1 MSYCSKQ
8 DLIDRYGSD
17 ELGQIT
23 TGTKGQIDD
32 TKITRALT
40 DTDSLVN
47 SYIAER
53 YTVPVNPV
61 PSALNAAACG
71 IARYKLWV
79 NKASDRVSQDY
90 KDALAW
96 LTQIAAGTASL
107 ADAQSAPTEQVSG
120 ASVKI
125 VASPRKFT
133 GCSLK
138 DL

>member
-1 MSYCSKQ
+1 MSYCSQQ
-8 DLIDRYGSD
+8 DLVDRYGSD
-17 ELGQIT
+17 ELGLIT
-23 TGTKGQIDD
+23 SGVKGQIDG
-32 TKITRALT
+32 TKVARALT
-40 DTDSLVN
+40 DTDSLIN

-61 PSALNAAACG
+61 PSALNAAACA

-79 NKASDRVSQDY
+79 NKASERITQDY

-96 LTQIAAGTASL
+96 LVQIAAGTASL

-120 ASVKI
+120 SSVKI
-125 VASPRKFT
+125 VAPARKFT
-133 GCSLK
+133 SCSLK